1 VSLLL
6 PARNTLRLTIWSMIC
21 GSAVSWLLVRSKY
34 SRLVSFFIS
43 LGSFLRKLSLICA
56 FFTRV
61 QLSTPLA
68 HEDVARVH
76 ALPLEAICSIGVL
89 YYAMADAYLQHLQ
102 VCEVADGRRQLCDL
116 IARQRQLLQVLHLPH
131 RLAQPCDSAPPHKKT
146 SSGWMTGATTQAA
159 AANNGVGNN
168 W

>member
-1 VSLLL
+1 
-6 PARNTLRLTIWSMIC
+6 
-21 GSAVSWLLVRSKY
+21 
-34 SRLVSFFIS
+34 
-43 LGSFLRKLSLICA
+43 
-56 FFTRV
+56 V